1 MENQFIFFSLLILKN
16 YTHIVQDKSTFQT
29 SIQASYYPLR
39 FRIDYRRW
47 RAIRDTFLQRDLEKP
62 RVPVKMSRFSS
73 RLPPMKLLLRFISDL
88 PFFSS
93 PRCDGQKNR
102 AAPVS
107 GGSRLPMHDL
117 SFDSY
122 LERPISLPRLYA
134 NWADLSH
141 DPQWK
146 DGRIKK
152 PLLNTD

>member
-29 SIQASYYPLR
+29 SIQASYCPLR

-88 PFFSS
+88 PSS
-93 PRCDGQKNR
+93 PLRGAMDR
-102 AAPVS
+102 RIERHRFPVVHVYQCMIYHS
-107 GGSRLPMHDL
+107 IRISNDRFLCHGFMQIQRIYRTIRNERMAESR
-117 SFDSY
+117 
-122 LERPISLPRLYA
+122 SLC
-134 NWADLSH
+134 
-141 DPQWK
+141 
-146 DGRIKK
+146 
-152 PLLNTD
+152 